1 TAGSAHIDVDI
12 AGDIYRDRAAGA
24 AAAAGVRIV
33 LGIEPGGAFGQGPD
47 AVHGGTGIRLG
58 RDLEQAAR
66 MLDRHGAG
74 RARIAVVL
82 PAGPGLGFGAQRRH
96 HAAVGDLQRA
106 AAPAGDRV
114 PHESEGA
121 AVADGHQAA
130 RAAGAAPLIVDGAGI
145 LVTARSAG
153 GVREHP
159 RHVLADDARD
169 VEIGL
174 RGNGDLHRAGAAAVA
189 PVRIVVLVVGR
200 AAAAAHPQVRFA
212 AAVHGDGPAGTGRIV
227 VMPAAAGRLH
237 VHDAAPVVRGAAG
250 GGRIQVEYRALG
262 IHFHIAAVVRRLL
275 VILAGG
281 RQA

>member
-1 TAGSAHIDVDI
+1 
-12 AGDIYRDRAAGA
+12 
-24 AAAAGVRIV
+24 
-33 LGIEPGGAFGQGPD
+33 
-47 AVHGGTGIRLG
+47 
-58 RDLEQAAR
+58 
-66 MLDRHGAG
+66 
-74 RARIAVVL
+74 
-82 PAGPGLGFGAQRRH
+82 
-96 HAAVGDLQRA
+96 
-106 AAPAGDRV
+106 
-114 PHESEGA
+114 GA

-200 AAAAAHPQVRFA
+200 AAAADALGEHHRGRLRAAVAHHQIHFA
-212 AAVHGDGPAGTGRIV
+212 AAGHSDGPAGTGRIV
-227 VMPAAAGRLH
+227 VMPAAAVRLH
-237 VHDAAPVVRGAAG
+237 GHDAAPVVGGAAG
-250 GGRIQVEYRALG
+250 GGRSQVEYRALG
-262 IHFHIAAVVRRLL
+262 IHFLIAAVVRRLL

-281 RQA
+281 RQALRLRVHLPIVGRDAERAGVLASRR